1 MLLLKGQPDYFVV
14 HKFKCRDQCMKH
26 AEIKNLWRHS
36 NFIKLWAGQTVSLF
50 GSQIS
55 LLAIPLTA
63 VLILN
68 ATPLQMGILTATEAV
83 PYLLFGLVAGVWV
96 DRLRRRAILIVADV
110 GRFIVLSLI
119 PLAYLLGILRIE
131 LLYLLAF
138 LVGTLSIFFDVAYRS
153 YLPSLIEREQLIE
166 GNSKLEL
173 SRSAGEIV
181 GPGLAG
187 ALVKVFTAPI
197 AILVDAFSFLVS
209 ALSLMWIRAPEEVP
223 KVEEQR
229 KGLLREI
236 LEGLRLVFGEP
247 VLRALTS
254 SFATLTLFNSLLE
267 AVFVLYVT
275 KEIGIKPA
283 ILGLIFAI
291 GSTGFV
297 VGALLAEKLTR
308 WLGIGITLLFAPLV
322 IGASDLLIPLA
333 GLVPLLAFPLLGM
346 AQLLFG
352 LARPIFSIN
361 QISLRQTITPERLL
375 GRMNASVYFIVFG
388 IPTIGALLGGAL
400 GQSIG
405 LQKTLVIAAFG
416 ELFACLWLFFSPIRK
431 LREQNKL
438 TEK

>member
-1 MLLLKGQPDYFVV
+1 
-14 HKFKCRDQCMKH
+14 MKH
-26 AEIKNLWRHS
+26 EETKSLWRHP

-63 VLILN
+63 VLMLN

-96 DRLRRRAILIVADV
+96 DRLDRRTILIVSDV
-110 GRFIVLSLI
+110 GRFIVLSFI
-119 PLAYLLGILRIE
+119 PLAYFLGILRIE
-131 LLYLLAF
+131 LLYMLAF

-153 YLPSLIEREQLIE
+153 YLPSLIEPEQLID

-187 ALVKVFTAPI
+187 ALVQVFTAPV

-209 ALSLMWIRAPEEVP
+209 AFSLLWIRAPEVVP
-223 KVEEQR
+223 KVDEQG
-229 KGLLREI
+229 KGLWHEI
-236 LEGLRLVFGEP
+236 LEGLRFVFGDP
-247 VLRALTS
+247 MLRALTG

-283 ILGLIFAI
+283 TLGLIFAI
-291 GSTGFV
+291 GSIGFV
-297 VGALLAEKLTR
+297 VGALLAEKLTQR
-308 WLGIGITLLFAPLV
+308 LGMGLTLLFAPLV
-322 IGASDLLIPLA
+322 IGTSDLLIPLA
-333 GLVPLLAFPLLGM
+333 GLVPEFAFPLLGI

-352 LARPIFSIN
+352 LARPVFSIN
-361 QISLRQTITPERLL
+361 QLSLRQTITPARML
-375 GRMNASVYFIVFG
+375 GRMNASVSFVVFG
-388 IPTIGALLGGAL
+388 IPTVGALLGGVL

-405 LQKTLVIAAFG
+405 LPKTLVIASIG
-416 ELFACLWLFFSPIRK
+416 ELLACLWIFFSPIRR

-438 TEK
+438 IEK

>member
-1 MLLLKGQPDYFVV
+1 
-14 HKFKCRDQCMKH
+14 MKR
-26 AEIKNLWRHS
+26 AEIKSLWRHP

-63 VLILN
+63 VLVLN
-68 ATPLQMGILTATEAV
+68 ATPLQMGILTAIEAV

-96 DRLRRRAILIVADV
+96 DRLRRRPILIVADV
-110 GRFIVLSLI
+110 GRFVVLSLV
-119 PLAYLLGILRIE
+119 PFAYYLGILRIE

-138 LVGTLSIFFDVAYRS
+138 LVGMFSIFFDVAYRS
-153 YLPSLIEREQLIE
+153 YLPSLIGREHLVE

-187 ALVKVFTAPI
+187 ALVQVFTAPVT
-197 AILVDAFSFLVS
+197 ILVDAFSFLVS

-223 KVEEQR
+223 KVEVRR
-229 KGLLREI
+229 KGLWREI
-236 LEGLRLVFGEP
+236 LEGLRFVFGEP
-247 VLRALTS
+247 MLRALTS

-297 VGALLAEKLTR
+297 LGVLLANKLTG
-308 WLGIGITLLFAPLV
+308 WLGIGLTLLFAPLV

-333 GLVPLLAFPLLGM
+333 GQVPLFAFPLLGM

-375 GRMNASVYFIVFG
+375 GRMNASMSFVVFG
-388 IPTIGALLGGAL
+388 IPTIGALFGGIL

-405 LQKTLVIAAFG
+405 LQKTLVIAAIG
-416 ELFACLWLFFSPIRK
+416 ELLACLWIFFSPIRR

-438 TEK
+438 TDK

>member
-1 MLLLKGQPDYFVV
+1 
-14 HKFKCRDQCMKH
+14 MKRS
-26 AEIKNLWRHS
+26 EIKSLWRLPD
-36 NFIKLWAGQTVSLF
+36 FLKLWAGQTVSLF

-68 ATPLQMGILTATEAV
+68 ATPLQMGILTATAAA

-96 DRLRRRAILIVADV
+96 DRLRRRPILIVADV
-110 GRFIVLSLI
+110 GRFVVLSLI

-138 LVGTLSIFFDVAYRS
+138 LVGMLSIFFDVAYRS
-153 YLPSLIEREQLIE
+153 YLPSLIERQHLVE

-173 SRSAGEIV
+173 SRSAGEIA

-187 ALVKVFTAPI
+187 ALVQVFTAPI
-197 AILVDAFSFLVS
+197 AILVDALSFLVS
-209 ALSLMWIRAPEEVP
+209 ALSLVWIHTPDEMP
-223 KVEEQR
+223 KVKVQR
-229 KGLLREI
+229 KGLMREI
-236 LEGLRLVFGEP
+236 FEGLRFVFGEP
-247 VLRALTS
+247 MLRALTI

-267 AVFVLYVT
+267 AVFVLYLV

-283 ILGLIFAI
+283 ILGLIFAV

-297 VGALLAEKLTR
+297 VGALLASKLTR

-333 GLVPLLAFPLLGM
+333 GLVPLFAFPLLGL

-352 LARPIFSIN
+352 LARPVFSIN

-375 GRMNASVYFIVFG
+375 GRMNASVTFVVFG
-388 IPTIGALLGGAL
+388 IPTVGALLGGAF

-405 LQKTLVIAAFG
+405 LQKTLVIAAIG
-416 ELFACLWLFFSPIRK
+416 ELLACLWIFFSPIRR

>member
-1 MLLLKGQPDYFVV
+1 
-14 HKFKCRDQCMKH
+14 MKRE
-26 AEIKNLWRHS
+26 EIKSLWRHP

-68 ATPLQMGILTATEAV
+68 ATPLQMGILTAAEAF

-119 PLAYLLGILRIE
+119 PLDYLLGILRIE

-173 SRSAGEIV
+173 SRSVGEIV

-187 ALVKVFTAPI
+187 VLVQVFAAPI
-197 AILVDAFSFLVS
+197 AIMVDSLSFLAS
-209 ALSLMWIRAPEEVP
+209 ALSLLWIRTPEEIP
-223 KVEEQR
+223 KVEVQR
-229 KGLLREI
+229 KGLRHEV
-236 LEGLRLVFGEP
+236 LEGLRFVFGEP
-247 VLRALTS
+247 MLRALTG

-283 ILGLIFAI
+283 TLGLIFAI

-308 WLGIGITLLFAPLV
+308 WLEIGITLLFAPLV
-322 IGASDLLIPLA
+322 IGASDLLIPIA
-333 GLVPLLAFPLLGM
+333 GLVPLFAFPLLGV
-346 AQLLFG
+346 AQLLFA
-352 LARPIFSIN
+352 LARPVFNIN
-361 QISLRQTITPERLL
+361 QLSLRQTITPERLL
-375 GRMNASVYFIVFG
+375 GRMNASVSFVVFG

-405 LQKTLVIAAFG
+405 LQKTLVVAAIG
-416 ELFACLWLFFSPIRK
+416 EILACLWIFFSPIRK
-431 LREQNKL
+431 VREQ
-438 TEK
+438 

>member
-1 MLLLKGQPDYFVV
+1 
-14 HKFKCRDQCMKH
+14 MKRE
-26 AEIKNLWRHS
+26 EIKSLWRHP

-68 ATPLQMGILTATEAV
+68 ATPLQMGILTAAEAV

-119 PLAYLLGILRIE
+119 PLDYLLGILRIE

-173 SRSAGEIV
+173 SRSVGEIV

-187 ALVKVFTAPI
+187 VLVQVFAAPI
-197 AILVDAFSFLVS
+197 AIMVDSLSFLAS
-209 ALSLMWIRAPEEVP
+209 ALSLLWIRTPEEIP
-223 KVEEQR
+223 KVEVQR
-229 KGLLREI
+229 K
-236 LEGLRLVFGEP
+236 
-247 VLRALTS
+247 
-254 SFATLTLFNSLLE
+254 
-267 AVFVLYVT
+267 
-275 KEIGIKPA
+275 
-283 ILGLIFAI
+283 
-291 GSTGFV
+291 
-297 VGALLAEKLTR
+297 
-308 WLGIGITLLFAPLV
+308 IGITLLFAPLV
-322 IGASDLLIPLA
+322 IGASDLLIPIA
-333 GLVPLLAFPLLGM
+333 GLVPLFAFPLLGV

-352 LARPIFSIN
+352 LARPVFNIN
-361 QISLRQTITPERLL
+361 QLSLRQTITPERLL
-375 GRMNASVYFIVFG
+375 GRMNASVSFVVFG

-405 LQKTLVIAAFG
+405 LQKTLVVAAIG
-416 ELFACLWLFFSPIRK
+416 EILACLWIFFSPIRK
-431 LREQNKL
+431 VREQN
-438 TEK
+438 

>member
-1 MLLLKGQPDYFVV
+1 
-14 HKFKCRDQCMKH
+14 MKPAH
-26 AEIKNLWRHS
+26 YKSLWRHAD
-36 NFIKLWAGQTVSLF
+36 FLQLWGGQTVSLF

-68 ATPLQMGILTATEAV
+68 ATALQMGLLTATEAV

-96 DRLRRRAILIVADV
+96 DRLRRRPILIVADV

-119 PLAYLLGILRIE
+119 PLAHLLGILRIE

-153 YLPSLIEREQLIE
+153 YLPSLIDREQLVE

-187 ALVKVFTAPI
+187 ALIQVFTAPV

-209 ALSLMWIRAPEEVP
+209 AFSLVWIRWHEEVP
-223 KVEEQR
+223 KVEEQG
-229 KGLLREI
+229 KGLWNEI
-236 LEGLRLVFGEP
+236 LAGLRFVLGEP
-247 VLRALTS
+247 MLRALTGG
-254 SFATLTLFNSLLE
+254 FATLTLFNSMLE
-267 AVFVLYVT
+267 AVFILYLT

-283 ILGLIFAI
+283 TLGLIFAI

-297 VGALLAEKLTR
+297 LGALLTDKLTR
-308 WLGIGITLLFAPLV
+308 WLGIGLTLLFAPFVL
-322 IGASDLLIPLA
+322 GASDLLIPLA
-333 GLVPLLAFPLLGM
+333 GLIPLFALPLLGV

-352 LARPIFSIN
+352 LARPVFSIN

-375 GRMNASVYFIVFG
+375 GRMNASVSFVVFG
-388 IPTIGALLGGAL
+388 IPTVGALLGGLL
-400 GQSIG
+400 GQSAG
-405 LQKTLVIAAFG
+405 LQKTLVIAAIG
-416 ELFACLWLFFSPIRK
+416 ELLACLWIFFSPIRR
-431 LREQNKL
+431 LREQNKKQ
-438 TEK
+438 TDN

>member
-1 MLLLKGQPDYFVV
+1 
-14 HKFKCRDQCMKH
+14 MKPE
-26 AEIKNLWRHS
+26 EIKSLWRHP

-68 ATPLQMGILTATEAV
+68 ATPLEMGILTAAEAV

-119 PLAYLLGILRIE
+119 PLAHLLGILRIE

-153 YLPSLIEREQLIE
+153 YLPSLIECEQLIE
-166 GNSKLEL
+166 GNSKLDL
-173 SRSAGEIV
+173 SRSVGEIV

-187 ALVKVFTAPI
+187 VLVQVFTAPI

-209 ALSLMWIRAPEEVP
+209 VLSLMWIHAPEEVP
-223 KVEEQR
+223 KVEER
-229 KGLLREI
+229 GKGLWREI
-236 LEGLRLVFGEP
+236 LEGLRFVFGEP
-247 VLRALTS
+247 MLRALTG

-283 ILGLIFAI
+283 TLGLIFAI

-297 VGALLAEKLTR
+297 VGALLAEKLTH

-333 GLVPLLAFPLLGM
+333 GLVPSFAFPLLGV

-352 LARPIFSIN
+352 LTRPVFSIN
-361 QISLRQTITPERLL
+361 QLSLRQTITPERLL
-375 GRMNASVYFIVFG
+375 GRMNASVSFVVFG

-405 LQKTLVIAAFG
+405 LQKTLVIAAIG
-416 ELFACLWLFFSPIRK
+416 EFLACLWIFYSPIRR
-431 LREQNKL
+431 LREQN
-438 TEK
+438 

>member
-1 MLLLKGQPDYFVV
+1 
-14 HKFKCRDQCMKH
+14 MKR
-26 AEIKNLWRHS
+26 AEIKSLWRHP

-63 VLILN
+63 VLVLN

-96 DRLRRRAILIVADV
+96 DRLRRRTILIVADI
-110 GRFIVLSLI
+110 GRFTVLSLI
-119 PLAYLLGILRIE
+119 PLAYLLGILQIE

-138 LVGTLSIFFDVAYRS
+138 LIGTLSIFFDVAYRS
-153 YLPSLIEREQLIE
+153 YLPSLIDREQLIE

-187 ALVKVFTAPI
+187 ALVQVFTAPV

-209 ALSLMWIRAPEEVP
+209 ALTLLWIRGSEEVP
-223 KVEEQR
+223 KVELQR
-229 KGLLREI
+229 KGMWREI
-236 LEGLRLVFGEP
+236 IEGLRFVLGEP
-247 VLRALTS
+247 MLRALTG

-297 VGALLAEKLTR
+297 VGALLADKLTR
-308 WLGIGITLLFAPLV
+308 WLGIGLTLLFAPLV
-322 IGASDLLIPLA
+322 IGTSDLLIPLA
-333 GLVPLLAFPLLGM
+333 GLIPLFAFTLLGM

-352 LARPIFSIN
+352 LARPVFSIN
-361 QISLRQTITPERLL
+361 QLSLRQTISPERLL
-375 GRMNASVYFIVFG
+375 GRMNASVSFVVFG

-400 GQSIG
+400 GQSFG
-405 LQKTLVIAAFG
+405 LQKTLVIAAIG
-416 ELFACLWLFFSPIRK
+416 ELLASLWILFSPIRR
-431 LREQNKL
+431 LRAVQAD
-438 TEK
+438 

>member
-1 MLLLKGQPDYFVV
+1 
-14 HKFKCRDQCMKH
+14 MKRE
-26 AEIKNLWRHS
+26 EIKSLWHHP

-63 VLILN
+63 VLTLN
-68 ATPLQMGILTATEAV
+68 ATPLQMGILTAAEAA

-96 DRLRRRAILIVADV
+96 DRFHKRAILIMADV
-110 GRFIVLSLI
+110 GRFFVLSLI

-187 ALVKVFTAPI
+187 VLVQVFTAPI
-197 AILVDAFSFLVS
+197 AILVDAFSFLIS
-209 ALSLMWIRAPEEVP
+209 AVSLMWVRIPEENP
-223 KVEEQR
+223 KVEVQH
-229 KGLLREI
+229 KSLRHEI
-236 LEGLRLVFGEP
+236 LEGLHFVFGEP
-247 VLRALTS
+247 ILRALTI
-254 SFATLTLFNSLLE
+254 SFTTLTLFNSLVE

-283 ILGLIFAI
+283 TLGLIFAI

-333 GLVPLLAFPLLGM
+333 GLVPFFAFPLLGV

-352 LARPIFSIN
+352 LARPVFSIN
-361 QISLRQTITPERLL
+361 QISLRQTITPEHLL
-375 GRMNASVYFIVFG
+375 GRMNASVSFVVFG

-405 LQKTLVIAAFG
+405 LQKTLIIAAIG
-416 ELFACLWLFFSPIRK
+416 EILACLWIFFSPIRK
-431 LREQNKL
+431 LQEQNKL
-438 TEK
+438 TEL